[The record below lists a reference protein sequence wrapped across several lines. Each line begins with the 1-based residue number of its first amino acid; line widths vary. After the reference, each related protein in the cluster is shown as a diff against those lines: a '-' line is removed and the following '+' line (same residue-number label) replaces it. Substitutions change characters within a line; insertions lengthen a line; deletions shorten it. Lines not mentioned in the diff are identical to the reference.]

1 MHTSVVYLSIII
13 EQKLNRTG
21 RIRKPVVINMYNVL
35 CEKSLAVMKKNQKT
49 DTGMV
54 LGAREL
60 RGQMEDAKQNFLS
73 TTHFDGI
80 GHDVIRV
87 LRLPARGVLGSG

>member
-1 MHTSVVYLSIII
+1 
-13 EQKLNRTG
+13 
-21 RIRKPVVINMYNVL
+21 
-35 CEKSLAVMKKNQKT
+35 MKKNQRT